1 MKGALVTTASVNED
15 VDEGGRLKENVNFVV
30 GGAISV
36 ADEAVDGKLKPPGTE
51 AGKLKRLLPE
61 EAEETGPK
69 IRGVVVISV
78 VGALGIP
85 NLMPVT
91 APVEAGV
98 MQKEAVGADFIIDSL
113 REFCC

>member
-1 MKGALVTTASVNED
+1 M
-15 VDEGGRLKENVNFVV
+15 NFVV
-30 GGAISV
+30 EGAIAGS
-36 ADEAVDGKLKPPGTE
+36 DEVVDGKLKPPGTA
-51 AGKLKRLLPE
+51 AGKSKRLLPE

-69 IRGVVVISV
+69 IRGVVVIAV

-98 MQKEAVGADFIIDSL
+98 LQKEAVGADFIIDSL

>member
-1 MKGALVTTASVNED
+1 LKGALVTTASVDED
-15 VDEGGRLKENVNFVV
+15 VDEGGRLKENVNFGV

-69 IRGVVVISV
+69 IRGVVVGV
-78 VGALGIP
+78 LDMP

-91 APVEAGV
+91 APLEVGV
-98 MQKEAVGADFIIDSL
+98 MPKDTVEADFIIDSL
-113 REFCC
+113 KEFCC